1 MSVIARKTL
10 RTPSDLAAAQLVAG
24 DRLASLEQVA
34 ARYAVAI
41 TPALADLI
49 DPSDPHD
56 PIARQFVPD
65 ARELHME
72 PEESHD
78 PIGDAAHSPVEGIVH
93 RYPDRVLLKLVNACA
108 VYCRFCF
115 RREMVGPALG
125 GLWRTEL
132 AAALVS
138 IARTRT

>member
-1 MSVIARKTL
+1 MSATARKTL
-10 RTPSDLAAAQLVAG
+10 RTPSDLAAAQLVAR
-24 DRLASLEQVA
+24 DRLAPREEVA

-49 DPSDPHD
+49 DPADPHD

-78 PIGDAAHSPVEGIVH
+78 PIGDGGPRRSRGTVPGD
-93 RYPDRVLLKLVNACA
+93 RDRVLL
-108 VYCRFCF
+108 
-115 RREMVGPALG
+115 
-125 GLWRTEL
+125 
-132 AAALVS
+132 
-138 IARTRT
+138 